1 MNHPN
6 AKRHLQ
12 ISLIKSV
19 IRIVGYILLVVDIEI
34 AVSVLVASEV
44 IGIIEEL
51 V

>member
-12 ISLIKSV
+12 ISLFKSV